1 VTSEPDMESLLAS
14 IRKAIDSDIGKNTR
28 SPSPAARDASFTGAM
43 RESRVRY
50 DDEPPIRRD
59 AAEEISDLR
68 NKIQKNR
75 QSAGLAEPLPRL
87 PSLPNSVPPP
97 PVPRPTPSKSGFAGI
112 LGGDGQQVTP
122 WAPRVKHE
130 PEVPGLRPG
139 IQDDL
144 PPAPQDYHHGGY
156 AESEVYPDEVG
167 WAEDVPAFVP
177 APPPP
182 SLMSPETINAANSSF
197 NQLADTLM
205 ARALGERSVED
216 MTQDLLKGMLR
227 NWLDAHL
234 PSLVEKLVREEIER
248 VARRGR

>member
-1 VTSEPDMESLLAS
+1 MESLLAS
-14 IRKAIDSDIGKNTR
+14 IRKAIDSDIGKNTK
-28 SPSPAARDASFTGAM
+28 SPSPPAQDTSFRGAM

-50 DDEPPIRRD
+50 DDEPPVRRD
-59 AAEEISDLR
+59 AAEEIYDLR

-75 QSAGLAEPLPRL
+75 QSAGFAEPLPRL
-87 PSLPNSVPPP
+87 PSLPNTVPPAP
-97 PVPRPTPSKSGFAGI
+97 APKPASKSGFAGI

-130 PEVPGLRPG
+130 AEAPDLRPTV
-139 IQDDL
+139 QDD
-144 PPAPQDYHHGGY
+144 PVPSPQYHGGY
-156 AESEVYPDEVG
+156 GEAEVYPEEVG
-167 WAEDVPAFVP
+167 WAEDEPAF
-177 APPPP
+177 APTPP
-182 SLMSPETINAANSSF
+182 LMSPETINAANSSF

-205 ARALGERSVED
+205 ARALGERSIED

-227 NWLDAHL
+227 SWLDAHL

>member
-14 IRKAIDSDIGKNTR
+14 IRKAIDSDIGKNTK
-28 SPSPAARDASFTGAM
+28 SPAPAAQDTSFRGAM
-43 RESRVRY
+43 REARVRF
-50 DDEPPIRRD
+50 DDEPTVRRD

-68 NKIQKNR
+68 SKIQKNR
-75 QSAGLAEPLPRL
+75 QRSGFPDPLPRL
-87 PSLPNSVPPP
+87 PSLPSGAPPAA
-97 PVPRPTPSKSGFAGI
+97 RPASKSGFAGI
-112 LGGDGQQVTP
+112 LGGDGQQAASWQP
-122 WAPRVKHE
+122 QAKHDADAPD
-130 PEVPGLRPG
+130 LRAT
-139 IQDDL
+139 IHDNL
-144 PPAPQDYHHGGY
+144 PPAQDYHHSGY
-156 AESEVYPDEVG
+156 GEAEVYPEEVG
-167 WAEDVPAFVP
+167 WAEDEPAFAP

-205 ARALGERSVED
+205 ARALGERSIED

-227 NWLDAHL
+227 SWLDAHL

>member
-1 VTSEPDMESLLAS
+1 MESLLAS

-28 SPSPAARDASFTGAM
+28 SPSPVAHDTSFSGAM

-59 AAEEISDLR
+59 ASEEISDLC

-75 QSAGLAEPLPRL
+75 QSAGYTEPLPRL
-87 PSLPNSVPPP
+87 PSLPSSMPPP
-97 PVPRPTPSKSGFAGI
+97 APAPRHVSSKSGFAGI

-130 PEVPGLRPG
+130 AEAPDLRPT

-144 PPAPQDYHHGGY
+144 PPSPQDYHHSGY
-156 AESEVYPDEVG
+156 GESEVYPAEVG
-167 WAEDVPAFVP
+167 WADDEPAFAP
-177 APPPP
+177 APPLPP
-182 SLMSPETINAANSSF
+182 LMSPETINAANSSF

-205 ARALGERSVED
+205 ARALGERSIED

-227 NWLDAHL
+227 SWLDAHL

>member
-28 SPSPAARDASFTGAM
+28 PPSPAEHDTSFSGAM

-50 DDEPPIRRD
+50 DSEPPLRRD
-59 AAEEISDLR
+59 ASEEISDLR

-75 QSAGLAEPLPRL
+75 QSAGFNEPLPRL
-87 PSLPNSVPPP
+87 PSLPSSVPPP
-97 PVPRPTPSKSGFAGI
+97 APAPRPASSKAGFAGI

-130 PEVPGLRPG
+130 AEAPDLRPT

-144 PPAPQDYHHGGY
+144 PSSAQDYHHSGY
-156 AESEVYPDEVG
+156 SESEVYPAEIG
-167 WAEDVPAFVP
+167 WAEDEPAF
-177 APPPP
+177 APGPP
-182 SLMSPETINAANSSF
+182 LMSTETINAANSSF

-205 ARALGERSVED
+205 ARALGERSIED

-227 NWLDAHL
+227 SWLDAHL

>member
-14 IRKAIDSDIGKNTR
+14 IRKAIDSDIGKNTK
-28 SPSPAARDASFTGAM
+28 SPSPAAQDTSFRGAM

-50 DDEPPIRRD
+50 DDEPPVRRD

-75 QSAGLAEPLPRL
+75 QSAGFAEPLPRL
-87 PSLPNSVPPP
+87 PSLPSTVPPP
-97 PVPRPTPSKSGFAGI
+97 PAPRPASKSGFAGI
-112 LGGDGQQVTP
+112 LGGDGQHVTP

-130 PEVPGLRPG
+130 AEAPDLRPT
-139 IQDDL
+139 INDD
-144 PPAPQDYHHGGY
+144 PPPSPEYHSGFGE
-156 AESEVYPDEVG
+156 AEVYPAEVG
-167 WAEDVPAFVP
+167 WAEDEPAFAP
-177 APPPP
+177 APQ
-182 SLMSPETINAANSSF
+182 LMSPETINAANSSF

-205 ARALGERSVED
+205 ARALGERSIED

-227 NWLDAHL
+227 GWLDAHL
-234 PSLVEKLVREEIER
+234 PGLVEKLVREEIER

>member
-1 VTSEPDMESLLAS
+1 MESLLAS

-28 SPSPAARDASFTGAM
+28 SPSPPALNTSFSGAM

-50 DDEPPIRRD
+50 DDEPPVRRD

-75 QSAGLAEPLPRL
+75 QSAGYTEPLPRL
-87 PSLPNSVPPP
+87 PNLPSTVQPA
-97 PVPRPTPSKSGFAGI
+97 PVPKPVSSKSGFAGI

-130 PEVPGLRPG
+130 AEAPGLRPT
-139 IQDDL
+139 IQDDM
-144 PPAPQDYHHGGY
+144 PPAPDDYQHSGY
-156 AESEVYPDEVG
+156 SESEVYPAEVG
-167 WAEDVPAFVP
+167 WAEDEPAF
-177 APPPP
+177 APGPP
-182 SLMSPETINAANSSF
+182 LMSPETINAANSSF

-205 ARALGERSVED
+205 ARALGERSIED

-227 NWLDAHL
+227 SWLDAHL
-234 PSLVEKLVREEIER
+234 PGLVEKLVREEIER

>member
-1 VTSEPDMESLLAS
+1 MTSEPDMESLLAS
-14 IRKAIDSDIGKNTR
+14 IRKAIDSDIGKNTK
-28 SPSPAARDASFTGAM
+28 SPSPAVQDTSFRGAM

-50 DDEPPIRRD
+50 DDEPPVRRD

-75 QSAGLAEPLPRL
+75 QSAGYTEPVPRL
-87 PSLPNSVPPP
+87 PGLPNTMPPP
-97 PVPRPTPSKSGFAGI
+97 APRPASSKSGFAGV
-112 LGGDGQQVTP
+112 LGGDSQQVTP

-130 PEVPGLRPG
+130 AEAPDLRPTVH
-139 IQDDL
+139 DD
-144 PPAPQDYHHGGY
+144 PPPQQEYHSGY
-156 AESEVYPDEVG
+156 GEAEVYPEEVG
-167 WAEDVPAFVP
+167 WAEDEPAFAPGP
-177 APPPP
+177 A
-182 SLMSPETINAANSSF
+182 LMSPDTINAANSSF

-205 ARALGERSVED
+205 ARALGERSIED

-227 NWLDAHL
+227 SWLDAHL

>member
-1 VTSEPDMESLLAS
+1 MESLLAS
-14 IRKAIDSDIGKNTR
+14 IRKAIDSDIGKNTK
-28 SPSPAARDASFTGAM
+28 SPSPAAHDTSFSGAM

-50 DDEPPIRRD
+50 DNEPLLRRD
-59 AAEEISDLR
+59 ASEEISDLR

-75 QSAGLAEPLPRL
+75 QSAGFPEPLPRL
-87 PSLPNSVPPP
+87 PSLPNTMPPAP
-97 PVPRPTPSKSGFAGI
+97 AARPASSKSGFAGI

-130 PEVPGLRPG
+130 AEAPGLRPT

-144 PPAPQDYHHGGY
+144 PPASEDYHHSGY
-156 AESEVYPDEVG
+156 SESEVYPAEVG
-167 WAEDVPAFVP
+167 WAEDEPAF
-177 APPPP
+177 APGPP
-182 SLMSPETINAANSSF
+182 LMSTETINAANSSF

-205 ARALGERSVED
+205 ARALGERSIED

-227 NWLDAHL
+227 SWLDAHL
-234 PSLVEKLVREEIER
+234 PGLVEKLVREEIER

>member
-1 VTSEPDMESLLAS
+1 MTSEPDMESLLAS
-14 IRKAIDSDIGKNTR
+14 IRKAIDSDIGKNTK
-28 SPSPAARDASFTGAM
+28 SPSPAAHDTSFSGAM

-50 DDEPPIRRD
+50 DDEPPMRRD

-75 QSAGLAEPLPRL
+75 QSAGYTEPLPRL
-87 PSLPNSVPPP
+87 PSLPNTMPPAP
-97 PVPRPTPSKSGFAGI
+97 APRPVSSKSGFAGI

-122 WAPRVKHE
+122 WAPRVKQE
-130 PEVPGLRPG
+130 AEALGLRPT
-139 IQDDL
+139 IQDDV
-144 PPAPQDYHHGGY
+144 PPAPEGYHHSGY
-156 AESEVYPDEVG
+156 SESEVYPAEVG
-167 WAEDVPAFVP
+167 WAEDEPAFAPGP
-177 APPPP
+177 A
-182 SLMSPETINAANSSF
+182 LMSPETINAANSSF

-205 ARALGERSVED
+205 ARALGERSIED

-227 NWLDAHL
+227 SWLDAHL

>member
-1 VTSEPDMESLLAS
+1 MESLLAS
-14 IRKAIDSDIGKNTR
+14 IRKAIDSDIGKNTK
-28 SPSPAARDASFTGAM
+28 SPSPAAHDTSFSGAM

-59 AAEEISDLR
+59 ASEEISDLR
-68 NKIQKNR
+68 SKIQKNR
-75 QSAGLAEPLPRL
+75 QSAGYTEPLPRL
-87 PSLPNSVPPP
+87 PSLPNNIPP
-97 PVPRPTPSKSGFAGI
+97 PVAAPRPASSKSEFAGI

-130 PEVPGLRPG
+130 AEAPDLRPT

-144 PPAPQDYHHGGY
+144 PPTPQDYQHSGY
-156 AESEVYPDEVG
+156 SESEVYPAEVG
-167 WAEDVPAFVP
+167 WADDEPAF
-177 APPPP
+177 APGPP
-182 SLMSPETINAANSSF
+182 LMSSETINAANSSF

-205 ARALGERSVED
+205 ARALGERSIED

-227 NWLDAHL
+227 SWLDAHL
-234 PSLVEKLVREEIER
+234 PGLVEKLVREEIER

>member
-1 VTSEPDMESLLAS
+1 MESLLAS
-14 IRKAIDSDIGKNTR
+14 IRKAIDSDIGKNTK
-28 SPSPAARDASFTGAM
+28 SPSPVAHDASFSGAM

-59 AAEEISDLR
+59 ASEEISDLR

-75 QSAGLAEPLPRL
+75 QSAGFTEPVPRL
-87 PSLPNSVPPP
+87 PSLPSAAPPAP
-97 PVPRPTPSKSGFAGI
+97 APRPASSKSGFAGI

-130 PEVPGLRPG
+130 AEAPDLRPT

-144 PPAPQDYHHGGY
+144 PPSPQDYHHSGY
-156 AESEVYPDEVG
+156 GESEVYPAEVG
-167 WAEDVPAFVP
+167 WAEDEPAF
-177 APPPP
+177 APSTP
-182 SLMSPETINAANSSF
+182 LMSSETINAANSSF

-205 ARALGERSVED
+205 ARALGERSIED

-227 NWLDAHL
+227 SWLDAHL